1 MNEKIANIYS
11 LVKNN
16 DIFDVN
22 IWIKIAIVILYI
34 DCFLGYIVPKFNL
47 EIEYLSDVIEGKF
60 ILLFV
65 LSTILFIIAMKLC
78 IVLFFILILNKIASV
93 IVRLL
98 YPYKKATYQNVSAET
113 LKEYALLN
121 NNAVAE
127 HLSQKVEK
135 SDNDLFYNT
144 NVIIGMAILLS
155 LDAFYGRYMTQ
166 LIGNSY
172 LSIVVIF
179 ISIAII
185 LYEVV
190 HYYNAEQGLAFS
202 NDVIKK
208 IREGMKDPL
217 QD

>member
-1 MNEKIANIYS
+1 MNEKITDIYS

-22 IWIKIAIVILYI
+22 IWIKIAIIILYI
-34 DCFLGYIVPKFNL
+34 DCFLGYIVPMFNL
-47 EIEYLSDVIEGKF
+47 EIEHFSDVIEGKF

-65 LSTILFIIAMKLC
+65 LSTILFIIMIKMC
-78 IVLFFILILNKIASV
+78 IVLFFIFILNKIASV
-93 IVRLL
+93 IVRLFYL
-98 YPYKKATYQNVSAET
+98 HNNETHQSVSAET

-135 SDNDLFYNT
+135 SDYDLFYNT

-166 LIGNSY
+166 LIGDSH

-179 ISIAII
+179 ISVIII

-190 HYYNAEQGLAFS
+190 HYYNAEHGMTFS
-202 NDVIKK
+202 NDVTKK
-208 IREGMKDPL
+208 IGEGRKNPI

>member
-1 MNEKIANIYS
+1 MNEKIADIYS

-22 IWIKIAIVILYI
+22 IWIKMAIVILYT
-34 DCFLGYIVPKFNL
+34 DYFLGCIVPKFNL
-47 EIEYLSDVIEGKF
+47 EIEHLSDVIEGKF

-65 LSTILFIIAMKLC
+65 LFTIPFIIIMKLC
-78 IVLFFILILNKIASV
+78 IVLFFIFILNEIASV
-93 IVRLL
+93 IVRLF

-127 HLSQKVEK
+127 RLSQKVK
-135 SDNDLFYNT
+135 KFDNDLFYNT

-166 LIGNSY
+166 LLGDSY
-172 LSIVVIF
+172 LSFVVIF

-185 LYEVV
+185 LYEAV
-190 HYYNAEQGLAFS
+190 HYYNAEQGMAFS

-208 IREGMKDPL
+208 IREGIKDPL